1 MSKYN
6 INIDPKLPTK
16 DETKSFQN
24 FDSIIGDIQNIH
36 KPSYV
41 IQNIHKNFKLVKIL
55 ILITI
60 ILMTLYVSIRPS
72 KQDLRPKDIKKQVK
86 STSFF
91 ETKSSTYNL

>member
-60 ILMTLYVSIRPS
+60 ILMTLYFSGRTTKQNIRP
-72 KQDLRPKDIKKQVK
+72 KNIKKQVK
-86 STSFF
+86 PTSFF
-91 ETKSSTYNL
+91 DTKSSTHNL